1 MTALGPHRS
10 PKMKIKVF
18 TFLTYLKVMTLAI
31 LSIASSAYT
40 SYKWTFRI
48 CKFYS
53 SCPDSVSKTAL

>member
-1 MTALGPHRS
+1 MTTLGPHRS
-10 PKMKIKVF
+10 PKMKIKEF
-18 TFLTYLKVMTLAI
+18 AFLTYLKAMKLAM

-53 SCPDSVSKTAL
+53 TCADSVSKTAL